1 MADFS
6 TSASQQAGQVQDR
19 LRKLVKLPTTWCPGC
34 GNGIILGAFLRACLK
49 LVDNRELELED
60 IVVVS
65 GIGCS
70 GRVTQFLKFSSVHST
85 HGRAIPLA
93 TGIKLANPRLNVVVM
108 TGDGDA
114 LAIGGNHFI
123 HSARRNI
130 DLTVIIFNNSLYGM
144 TGGQLS
150 PTTQE
155 GERTPSSPFGNIER
169 PFNIAE
175 LAIAA
180 GATYVARGATFHVKQ
195 LQKVIEEALSH
206 RGFAVVEVITGCP
219 TRTKEKPFEVL
230 KKQKNIRPLGVLR
243 KVEDEEVEEFVSKY
257 YQLLR
262 ELDKIDMPRDEF
274 KVSKS

>member
-1 MADFS
+1 MTITRV
-6 TSASQQAGQVQDR
+6 TSRQAAQTNTDR
-19 LRKLVKLPTTWCPGC
+19 LRELVRLPTTWCPGC
-34 GNGIILGAFLRACLK
+34 GNGIILGAFLRACLR
-49 LVDNRELELED
+49 LVDSQELELED

-108 TGDGDA
+108 MGDGDA

-123 HSARRNI
+123 HAARRNI
-130 DLTVIIFNNSLYGM
+130 DLTAIIFNNSLYGM

-175 LAIAA
+175 LAMAA
-180 GATYVARGATFHVKQ
+180 GATYVARWTTFHVKQ
-195 LQKVIEEALSH
+195 LQKSIEDALSH

-219 TRTKEKPFEVL
+219 TRTKKKPSDLL
-230 KKQKNIRPLGVLR
+230 KVQKNISPLGVLR
-243 KVEDEEVEEFVSKY
+243 KVDGGDEFVTKY
-257 YQLLR
+257 HWLL
-262 ELDKIDMPRDEF
+262 EKLG
-274 KVSKS
+274 KSGRH